1 MNTQSLTVKTDYLQR
16 VDTAIAAATA
26 DRRAP
31 NCRGFLYDATGMVVG
46 INLVHVPV
54 PSAPYELLLAELIDE
69 DAAQGNTVVTVV
81 VLNKDGVQTAE
92 RAFMAWP
99 FPELN
104 GADSPAGAGNPSNQ
118 FAATSP
124 FPSNVIGP
132 LAFHVGDKDGNVL
145 SDIIGGYGLP
155 DRHHIGG
162 RVTFRERSV
171 IPGPEPEPEPSS
183 EPLARMATALENLAL
198 TCERLTVH
206 LGA

>member
-1 MNTQSLTVKTDYLQR
+1 
-16 VDTAIAAATA
+16 
-26 DRRAP
+26 
-31 NCRGFLYDATGMVVG
+31 MVVG

-54 PSAPYELLLAELIDE
+54 PIAPYELLLAELIDE
-69 DAAQGNTVVTVV
+69 YAAQGNTVVTVV

-99 FPELN
+99 FPALD
-104 GADSPAGAGNPSNQ
+104 ADESPVGAGNPSNQ

-162 RVTFRERSV
+162 RVTFRERSGV
-171 IPGPEPEPEPSS
+171 VPPDPDIDPVPDGT
-183 EPLARMATALENLAL
+183 AMDRIATALERLVNPLGGVTRPSSSSHGLPVAVAAGYLLA
-198 TCERLTVH
+198 EQ
-206 LGA
+206 

>member
-1 MNTQSLTVKTDYLQR
+1 MNTQSLAVKADYVAN
-16 VDTAIAAATA
+16 VDNAVMAATA

-69 DAAQGNTVVTVV
+69 YASQGNTVVTVV

-99 FPELN
+99 FPALDAGE
-104 GADSPAGAGNPSNQ
+104 SPVGAGNPSNQ

-145 SDIIGGYGLP
+145 SEIIGGYGLP

-162 RVTFRERSV
+162 RVTFRERSAIV
-171 IPGPEPEPEPSS
+171 IPPDPDPDPNPVPDSV
-183 EPLARMATALENLAL
+183 AL
-198 TCERLTVH
+198 TRIAVSLERLTEH